1 MRIEGIPFALVN
13 LKTYM
18 EHNELLELLAQLE
31 AQEREQAKSGV
42 FDDRLL
48 TKINQVKTLL
58 AGGEA

>member
-1 MRIEGIPFALVN
+1 
-13 LKTYM
+13 M